1 MPPTRSLA
9 PSSALAATLLL
20 LACHDAS
27 SSGAP
32 APSAAPV
39 TPLGMASAATL
50 VQNKTA
56 PESLAK
62 LHRPKEVVVGGGS
75 LFARDP
81 HDPSPDVPDGLDV
94 LSVPLTPG
102 GGDAKA
108 VFSKQRGAEG
118 LAFAGGRLVWVIAP
132 SDDGKQHSQIMTGKP
147 GAASPSP
154 VVRTLDVDETICVS
168 DGTDVFSLGDAK
180 DAAKAKGA
188 GPDVLRIGS
197 DGKPVVVTATS
208 GPLVRTAMAVNA
220 THVFWVQGGAVVRAP
235 KTGGDAA
242 VVVKLPAGKIQRLAA
257 DDASVYWTDVGTG
270 DPQWSSRVYR
280 VALSGGT
287 VETLSDAPSPFAI
300 VLDAD
305 TVYWTSSADVGG
317 RVLSRKKKGTDT
329 VVLAQDQHGPHGIAV
344 DDKYVYWANTADGS
358 VMRVEKAVK
367 ASP

>member
-1 MPPTRSLA
+1 MLPTRSLA
-9 PSSALAATLLL
+9 PSSALAAAATLLL
-20 LACHDAS
+20 FACHDAS

-39 TPLGMASAATL
+39 TPMGMTSAATL
-50 VQNKTA
+50 VQNKTP

-75 LFARDP
+75 LFALDP
-81 HDPSPDVPDGLDV
+81 HDASPDVPDGLDV
-94 LSVPLTPG
+94 LSVPLAP
-102 GGDAKA
+102 GGDAKP

-132 SDDGKQHSQIMTGKP
+132 SDDGKQHSQILSGKP

-154 VVRTLDVDETICVS
+154 VVRTVDTDETICVS

-180 DAAKAKGA
+180 AKGG
-188 GPDVLRIGS
+188 GPDVLRIGG
-197 DGKPVVVTATS
+197 DGKAVVVTATS

-220 THVFWVQGGAVVRAP
+220 THVFWVQGGAVVRAA

-257 DDASVYWTDVGTG
+257 DDASVYWTDAGTG

-280 VALSGGT
+280 VSLSGGN

-305 TVYWTSSADVGG
+305 TIYWTSSADVGG